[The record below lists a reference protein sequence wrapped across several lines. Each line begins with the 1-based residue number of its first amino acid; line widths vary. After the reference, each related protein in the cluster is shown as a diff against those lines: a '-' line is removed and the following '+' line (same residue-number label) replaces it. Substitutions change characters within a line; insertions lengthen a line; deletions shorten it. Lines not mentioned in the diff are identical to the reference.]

1 MLFSANFFTNEV
13 TNAKAVIKFG
23 TEANKKIQPKVVA
36 HVSFAQQKSAFAGF
50 KAHREALIAAG
61 FGVDGKLPNG
71 IRKAIDRVKPAKD
84 VAVDHIVTFTV
95 KNSSELFHL
104 VIAGDTAIVSAPNMD
119 FQDTADCNITFGR
132 RKEVTGK
139 AKLNFTK
146 SGNPYFAVFFNSHAT
161 EKEVVEVVAYEGELK
176 ERIESCEAFLELE
189 AQVNAVSPRFTSLEE
204 KDQIIEA
211 QKAEIEKLKAALE
224 EKDQIIEA
232 QKAEI
237 EKLKAA
243 LEEKDQIIEA
253 QKAEIE
259 ELKAALEEKDQIIEA
274 QKAEIEEL
282 KTKEVAPV
290 AVVENAADE
299 AANDEVEVKIDV
311 MRDPMAALQLLRSF
325 KGKSHFSSDAV
336 DEEEE
341 QKRNTALIHD
351 EMYGTNF
358 SYCQ

>member
-119 FQDTADCNITFGR
+119 FQDTADCQITFGR

-161 EKEVVEVVAYEGELK
+161 EKEVVELVAYEGEEK

-189 AQVNAVSPRFTSLEE
+189 AQVNVVSPVVEDRF
-204 KDQIIEA
+204 
-211 QKAEIEKLKAALE
+211 AALE
-224 EKDQIIEA
+224 AQI
-232 QKAEI
+232 AE
-237 EKLKAA
+237 LKAA

-259 ELKAALEEKDQIIEA
+259 ELKA
-274 QKAEIEEL
+274 
-282 KTKEVAPV
+282 KEVAPV

-299 AANDEVEVKIDV
+299 AANDEVEVKINV

-341 QKRNTALIHD
+341 QKRNAAMLHD

>member
-36 HVSFAQQKSAFAGF
+36 HVSFAQQISAFAGF

-119 FQDTADCNITFGR
+119 FQDTADCQITFGR

-161 EKEVVEVVAYEGELK
+161 EKEVVELVAYEGEEK

-189 AQVNAVSPRFTSLEE
+189 AQVNAVSPVVEDRF
-204 KDQIIEA
+204 
-211 QKAEIEKLKAALE
+211 AALE
-224 EKDQIIEA
+224 AQI
-232 QKAEI
+232 AE
-237 EKLKAA
+237 LKAA

-259 ELKAALEEKDQIIEA
+259 ELKA
-274 QKAEIEEL
+274 
-282 KTKEVAPV
+282 KEVAPV

-325 KGKSHFSSDAV
+325 KGKSHFSSDV
-336 DEEEE
+336 EDEEEE
-341 QKRNTALIHD
+341 QKRNAAMLHD

>member
-119 FQDTADCNITFGR
+119 FQDTADCQITFGR

-161 EKEVVEVVAYEGELK
+161 EKEVVELVAYEGEEK

-189 AQVNAVSPRFTSLEE
+189 AQVNAVSPVVEDRFAAL
-204 KDQIIEA
+204 EA
-211 QKAEIEKLKAALE
+211 QIAELKAALE
-224 EKDQIIEA
+224 EKDHF
-232 QKAEI
+232 
-237 EKLKAA
+237 
-243 LEEKDQIIEA
+243 IEA

-259 ELKAALEEKDQIIEA
+259 ELKA
-274 QKAEIEEL
+274 
-282 KTKEVAPV
+282 KEVAPV

-325 KGKSHFSSDAV
+325 KGKSHFSSDV
-336 DEEEE
+336 EDEEEE
-341 QKRNTALIHD
+341 QKRNAAMLHD

>member
-161 EKEVVEVVAYEGELK
+161 EKEVVELVAYEGEEK

-189 AQVNAVSPRFTSLEE
+189 AQVNAVSPVVEDRFAAL
-204 KDQIIEA
+204 EA
-211 QKAEIEKLKAALE
+211 QIAELKAAL
-224 EKDQIIEA
+224 K
-232 QKAEI
+232 
-237 EKLKAA
+237 
-243 LEEKDQIIEA
+243 EKDQIIEA

-259 ELKAALEEKDQIIEA
+259 ELKA
-274 QKAEIEEL
+274 
-282 KTKEVAPV
+282 KEVAPV

-325 KGKSHFSSDAV
+325 KGKSHFSSDV
-336 DEEEE
+336 EDEEEE
-341 QKRNTALIHD
+341 QKRNAAMLHD

>member
-119 FQDTADCNITFGR
+119 FQDTADCQITFGR

-161 EKEVVEVVAYEGELK
+161 EKEVVELVAYEGEEK

-189 AQVNAVSPRFTSLEE
+189 AQVNAVSPVVEDRF
-204 KDQIIEA
+204 
-211 QKAEIEKLKAALE
+211 AALE
-224 EKDQIIEA
+224 AQI
-232 QKAEI
+232 AE
-237 EKLKAA
+237 LKAA

-259 ELKAALEEKDQIIEA
+259 ELKA
-274 QKAEIEEL
+274 
-282 KTKEVAPV
+282 KEVAPV

-299 AANDEVEVKIDV
+299 AANDEVEAKIDV
-311 MRDPMAALQLLRSF
+311 MRDPMAALNLLRSF
-325 KGKSHFSSDAV
+325 KGKSYFSSDV
-336 DEEEE
+336 EDEEEE
-341 QKRNTALIHD
+341 QKRNAAMLHD

>member
-36 HVSFAQQKSAFAGF
+36 HVSFSQQKSAFAGF

-119 FQDTADCNITFGR
+119 FQDTADCQITFGR

-161 EKEVVEVVAYEGELK
+161 EKEVVELVAYEGEEK

-189 AQVNAVSPRFTSLEE
+189 AQVNAVSPVVEDRF
-204 KDQIIEA
+204 
-211 QKAEIEKLKAALE
+211 AALE
-224 EKDQIIEA
+224 AQI
-232 QKAEI
+232 AE
-237 EKLKAA
+237 LKAA

-259 ELKAALEEKDQIIEA
+259 ELKA
-274 QKAEIEEL
+274 
-282 KTKEVAPV
+282 KEVAPV

-325 KGKSHFSSDAV
+325 KGKSHFSSDV
-336 DEEEE
+336 EDEEEE
-341 QKRNTALIHD
+341 QKRNAAMLHD

>member
-161 EKEVVEVVAYEGELK
+161 EKEVVELVAYEGEEK

-189 AQVNAVSPRFTSLEE
+189 AQVNAVSPVVEDRF
-204 KDQIIEA
+204 
-211 QKAEIEKLKAALE
+211 AALE
-224 EKDQIIEA
+224 AQIA
-232 QKAEI
+232 
-237 EKLKAA
+237 
-243 LEEKDQIIEA
+243 
-253 QKAEIE
+253 

-274 QKAEIEEL
+274 QEAEIEEL
-282 KTKEVAPV
+282 KAKEVAPV

-325 KGKSHFSSDAV
+325 KGKSHFSSDV
-336 DEEEE
+336 EDEEEE
-341 QKRNTALIHD
+341 QKRNAAMLHD

>member
-71 IRKAIDRVKPAKD
+71 VRKAIDRVKPAKD

-119 FQDTADCNITFGR
+119 FQDTADCQITFGR
-132 RKEVTGK
+132 RKEVTRK

-161 EKEVVEVVAYEGELK
+161 EKEVVELVAYEGEEK

-189 AQVNAVSPRFTSLEE
+189 AQVNAVSPVVEDRF
-204 KDQIIEA
+204 
-211 QKAEIEKLKAALE
+211 AALE
-224 EKDQIIEA
+224 AQI
-232 QKAEI
+232 AE
-237 EKLKAA
+237 LKAA

-259 ELKAALEEKDQIIEA
+259 ELKA
-274 QKAEIEEL
+274 
-282 KTKEVAPV
+282 KEVAPV

-325 KGKSHFSSDAV
+325 KGKSHFSSDV
-336 DEEEE
+336 EDEEEEE
-341 QKRNTALIHD
+341 QKRNAAMLHD

>member
-161 EKEVVEVVAYEGELK
+161 EKEVVELVAYEGEEK

-189 AQVNAVSPRFTSLEE
+189 AQVNAVSPVVEDRF
-204 KDQIIEA
+204 
-211 QKAEIEKLKAALE
+211 AALE
-224 EKDQIIEA
+224 AQI
-232 QKAEI
+232 AE
-237 EKLKAA
+237 LKAA

-259 ELKAALEEKDQIIEA
+259 ELKA
-274 QKAEIEEL
+274 
-282 KTKEVAPV
+282 KEVAPV

-325 KGKSHFSSDAV
+325 KGKSHFSSDV
-336 DEEEE
+336 EDGEEE
-341 QKRNTALIHD
+341 QKRNAAMLHD

>member
-119 FQDTADCNITFGR
+119 FQDTADCQITFGR

-161 EKEVVEVVAYEGELK
+161 EKEVVELVAYEGEEK
-176 ERIESCEAFLELE
+176 ERIESCEAFLDLE
-189 AQVNAVSPRFTSLEE
+189 AQVNAVSPVVEDRF
-204 KDQIIEA
+204 
-211 QKAEIEKLKAALE
+211 AALE
-224 EKDQIIEA
+224 AQI
-232 QKAEI
+232 AE
-237 EKLKAA
+237 LKAA

-259 ELKAALEEKDQIIEA
+259 ELKA
-274 QKAEIEEL
+274 
-282 KTKEVAPV
+282 KEVAPL

-325 KGKSHFSSDAV
+325 KGKSHFSSDV
-336 DEEEE
+336 EDEEEE
-341 QKRNTALIHD
+341 QKRNAAMLHD

>member
-61 FGVDGKLPNG
+61 FGVDGKLSNG
-71 IRKAIDRVKPAKD
+71 VRKAIDRVKPAKD

-119 FQDTADCNITFGR
+119 FQDTADCQITFGR

-161 EKEVVEVVAYEGELK
+161 EKEVVELVAYEGEEK

-189 AQVNAVSPRFTSLEE
+189 AQVNAVSPVVEDRF
-204 KDQIIEA
+204 
-211 QKAEIEKLKAALE
+211 AALE
-224 EKDQIIEA
+224 AQI
-232 QKAEI
+232 AE
-237 EKLKAA
+237 LKAA

-259 ELKAALEEKDQIIEA
+259 ELKA
-274 QKAEIEEL
+274 
-282 KTKEVAPV
+282 KEVAPV

>member
-119 FQDTADCNITFGR
+119 FQDTADCQITFGR

-161 EKEVVEVVAYEGELK
+161 EKEVVELVAYEGEEK

-189 AQVNAVSPRFTSLEE
+189 AQVNAVSPVVEDRFAAL
-204 KDQIIEA
+204 EA
-211 QKAEIEKLKAALE
+211 QIAELKAAL
-224 EKDQIIEA
+224 K
-232 QKAEI
+232 
-237 EKLKAA
+237 
-243 LEEKDQIIEA
+243 EKDQIIEA

-259 ELKAALEEKDQIIEA
+259 ELKA
-274 QKAEIEEL
+274 
-282 KTKEVAPV
+282 KEVAPV

-325 KGKSHFSSDAV
+325 KGKSNFSSDV
-336 DEEEE
+336 EDEEEE
-341 QKRNTALIHD
+341 QKRNAAMLHD

>member
-71 IRKAIDRVKPAKD
+71 IRKAIDRVKPAKY

-119 FQDTADCNITFGR
+119 FQDTADCQITFGR

-161 EKEVVEVVAYEGELK
+161 EKEVVELVAYEGEEK

-189 AQVNAVSPRFTSLEE
+189 AQVNAVSPVVEDRF
-204 KDQIIEA
+204 
-211 QKAEIEKLKAALE
+211 AALE
-224 EKDQIIEA
+224 AQI
-232 QKAEI
+232 AE
-237 EKLKAA
+237 LKAA

-259 ELKAALEEKDQIIEA
+259 ELKA
-274 QKAEIEEL
+274 
-282 KTKEVAPV
+282 KEVAPV

-325 KGKSHFSSDAV
+325 KGKSHFSSDV
-336 DEEEE
+336 EDEEEE
-341 QKRNTALIHD
+341 QKRNAAILHD

>member
-119 FQDTADCNITFGR
+119 FQDTADCQITFGR
-132 RKEVTGK
+132 RKDVTGK

-161 EKEVVEVVAYEGELK
+161 EKEVVELVAYEGEEK

-189 AQVNAVSPRFTSLEE
+189 AQVNAVSPVVEDRF
-204 KDQIIEA
+204 
-211 QKAEIEKLKAALE
+211 AALE
-224 EKDQIIEA
+224 AQI
-232 QKAEI
+232 AE
-237 EKLKAA
+237 LKAA

-259 ELKAALEEKDQIIEA
+259 ELKA
-274 QKAEIEEL
+274 
-282 KTKEVAPV
+282 KEVAPV

-325 KGKSHFSSDAV
+325 KGKSHFSSDV
-336 DEEEE
+336 EDEEEE
-341 QKRNTALIHD
+341 QKRNAAMLHD

>member
-71 IRKAIDRVKPAKD
+71 VRKAIDRVKPAKD

-161 EKEVVEVVAYEGELK
+161 EKEVVELVAYEGEEK

-189 AQVNAVSPRFTSLEE
+189 AQVNAVSPVVEDRF
-204 KDQIIEA
+204 
-211 QKAEIEKLKAALE
+211 AALE
-224 EKDQIIEA
+224 AQI
-232 QKAEI
+232 AE
-237 EKLKAA
+237 LKAA

-259 ELKAALEEKDQIIEA
+259 ELKA
-274 QKAEIEEL
+274 
-282 KTKEVAPV
+282 KEVAPV

-325 KGKSHFSSDAV
+325 KGKSHFSSDV
-336 DEEEE
+336 EDEEEE
-341 QKRNTALIHD
+341 QKRNAAMLHD

>member
-23 TEANKKIQPKVVA
+23 TEANKMIQPKVVA

-119 FQDTADCNITFGR
+119 FQDTADCQITFGR

-161 EKEVVEVVAYEGELK
+161 EKEVVELVAYEGEEK

-189 AQVNAVSPRFTSLEE
+189 AQVNAVSPVVEDRF
-204 KDQIIEA
+204 
-211 QKAEIEKLKAALE
+211 AALE
-224 EKDQIIEA
+224 AQI
-232 QKAEI
+232 AE
-237 EKLKAA
+237 LKAA

-259 ELKAALEEKDQIIEA
+259 ELKA
-274 QKAEIEEL
+274 
-282 KTKEVAPV
+282 KEVAPV

-325 KGKSHFSSDAV
+325 KGKSHFSSDV
-336 DEEEE
+336 EDEEEE
-341 QKRNTALIHD
+341 QKRNAAMLHD

>member
-71 IRKAIDRVKPAKD
+71 IRKAIDRVKPAKY

-119 FQDTADCNITFGR
+119 FQDTADCQITFGR

-161 EKEVVEVVAYEGELK
+161 EKEVVELVAYEGEEK

-189 AQVNAVSPRFTSLEE
+189 AQVNAVSPVVEDRF
-204 KDQIIEA
+204 
-211 QKAEIEKLKAALE
+211 AALE
-224 EKDQIIEA
+224 AQIA
-232 QKAEI
+232 
-237 EKLKAA
+237 
-243 LEEKDQIIEA
+243 
-253 QKAEIE
+253 

-274 QKAEIEEL
+274 QKSEIEEL
-282 KTKEVAPV
+282 KAKEVAPV

-325 KGKSHFSSDAV
+325 KGKSHFSSDV
-336 DEEEE
+336 EDEEEE
-341 QKRNTALIHD
+341 QKRNAAMLHD

>member
-119 FQDTADCNITFGR
+119 FQDTADCQITFGR

-161 EKEVVEVVAYEGELK
+161 EKEVVELVAYEGEEK

-189 AQVNAVSPRFTSLEE
+189 AQVNAVSPVVEDRF
-204 KDQIIEA
+204 
-211 QKAEIEKLKAALE
+211 AALE
-224 EKDQIIEA
+224 AQI
-232 QKAEI
+232 AE
-237 EKLKAA
+237 LKAA

-259 ELKAALEEKDQIIEA
+259 ELKA
-274 QKAEIEEL
+274 
-282 KTKEVAPV
+282 KEVAPV

-325 KGKSHFSSDAV
+325 KGKSHFSSDV
-336 DEEEE
+336 EDEEEE
-341 QKRNTALIHD
+341 QKRNAAML
-351 EMYGTNF
+351 
-358 SYCQ
+358 Q

>member
-61 FGVDGKLPNG
+61 FGVEGKLPNG
-71 IRKAIDRVKPAKD
+71 VRKAIDRVKPAKD

-95 KNSSELFHL
+95 KGSSELFHL

-161 EKEVVEVVAYEGELK
+161 EKEAVELVAYEGEEK
-176 ERIESCEAFLELE
+176 ARIESCDAFVELE
-189 AQVNAVSPRFTSLEE
+189 AQVKAVAPVVEDRLAALEAEIAELKAALKE

-211 QKAEIEKLKAALE
+211 QKV
-224 EKDQIIEA
+224 
-232 QKAEI
+232 
-237 EKLKAA
+237 
-243 LEEKDQIIEA
+243 
-253 QKAEIE
+253 EIE
-259 ELKAALEEKDQIIEA
+259 ELKA
-274 QKAEIEEL
+274 
-282 KTKEVAPV
+282 KEVAPV

-311 MRDPMAALQLLRSF
+311 MRDPMAALKLLRSF
-325 KGKSHFSSDAV
+325 KGKSNFSSDVV

-341 QKRNTALIHD
+341 QKRNAALIHD

>member
-119 FQDTADCNITFGR
+119 FQDTADCQITFGR

-161 EKEVVEVVAYEGELK
+161 EKEVVELVTYEGEEK

-189 AQVNAVSPRFTSLEE
+189 AQVNAVSPVVEDRF
-204 KDQIIEA
+204 
-211 QKAEIEKLKAALE
+211 AALE
-224 EKDQIIEA
+224 AQI
-232 QKAEI
+232 AE
-237 EKLKAA
+237 LKAA

-259 ELKAALEEKDQIIEA
+259 ELKA
-274 QKAEIEEL
+274 
-282 KTKEVAPV
+282 KEVAPV

-325 KGKSHFSSDAV
+325 KGKSHFSSDV
-336 DEEEE
+336 EDEEEE
-341 QKRNTALIHD
+341 QKRNAAMLHD

>member
-119 FQDTADCNITFGR
+119 FQDTADCQITFGR

-146 SGNPYFAVFFNSHAT
+146 SGNPYFSVFFNSHAT

-237 EKLKAA
+237 E
-243 LEEKDQIIEA
+243 
-253 QKAEIE
+253 
-259 ELKAALEEKDQIIEA
+259 ELKA
-274 QKAEIEEL
+274 
-282 KTKEVAPV
+282 KEVAPV

-311 MRDPMAALQLLRSF
+311 MRDPMAALNLLRSF
-325 KGKSHFSSDAV
+325 KGKSYFSSDV
-336 DEEEE
+336 EDEEEE
-341 QKRNTALIHD
+341 QKRNAAMLHD

>member
-119 FQDTADCNITFGR
+119 FQDTADCQITFGR

-161 EKEVVEVVAYEGELK
+161 EKEVVELVAYEGEEK

-189 AQVNAVSPRFTSLEE
+189 AQVNAVSPVVEDRF
-204 KDQIIEA
+204 
-211 QKAEIEKLKAALE
+211 AALE
-224 EKDQIIEA
+224 AQI
-232 QKAEI
+232 AE
-237 EKLKAA
+237 LKAA

-259 ELKAALEEKDQIIEA
+259 ELKA
-274 QKAEIEEL
+274 
-282 KTKEVAPV
+282 KEVAPV

-325 KGKSHFSSDAV
+325 KGKSHFSSDV
-336 DEEEE
+336 EDEE
-341 QKRNTALIHD
+341 
-351 EMYGTNF
+351 
-358 SYCQ
+358 

>member
-95 KNSSELFHL
+95 KNSFELFHL

-119 FQDTADCNITFGR
+119 FQDTADCQITFGR

-161 EKEVVEVVAYEGELK
+161 EKEVVELVAYEGEEK

-189 AQVNAVSPRFTSLEE
+189 AQVNAVSPVVEDRF
-204 KDQIIEA
+204 
-211 QKAEIEKLKAALE
+211 AALE
-224 EKDQIIEA
+224 AQI
-232 QKAEI
+232 AE
-237 EKLKAA
+237 LKAA

-259 ELKAALEEKDQIIEA
+259 ELKA
-274 QKAEIEEL
+274 
-282 KTKEVAPV
+282 KEVAPV

-325 KGKSHFSSDAV
+325 KGKSHFSSDV
-336 DEEEE
+336 EDEEEE
-341 QKRNTALIHD
+341 QKRNAAMLHD

>member
-104 VIAGDTAIVSAPNMD
+104 VISGDTAIVSAPNMD
-119 FQDTADCNITFGR
+119 FQDTADCQITFGR

-161 EKEVVEVVAYEGELK
+161 EKEVVELVAYEGEEK

-189 AQVNAVSPRFTSLEE
+189 AQVNAVSPVVEDRF
-204 KDQIIEA
+204 
-211 QKAEIEKLKAALE
+211 AALE
-224 EKDQIIEA
+224 AQI
-232 QKAEI
+232 AE
-237 EKLKAA
+237 LKAA

-259 ELKAALEEKDQIIEA
+259 ELKA
-274 QKAEIEEL
+274 
-282 KTKEVAPV
+282 KEVAPV

-311 MRDPMAALQLLRSF
+311 MRDPMAALNLLRSF
-325 KGKSHFSSDAV
+325 KGKSYFSSDV
-336 DEEEE
+336 EDEEEE
-341 QKRNTALIHD
+341 QKRNAAMLHD

>member
-161 EKEVVEVVAYEGELK
+161 EKEVVELVAYEGEEK

-189 AQVNAVSPRFTSLEE
+189 AQVNAVSPVVEDRF
-204 KDQIIEA
+204 
-211 QKAEIEKLKAALE
+211 AALE
-224 EKDQIIEA
+224 AQI
-232 QKAEI
+232 AE
-237 EKLKAA
+237 LKAA

-259 ELKAALEEKDQIIEA
+259 ELKA
-274 QKAEIEEL
+274 
-282 KTKEVAPV
+282 KEVAPV

>member
-119 FQDTADCNITFGR
+119 FQDTADCQITFGR

-161 EKEVVEVVAYEGELK
+161 EKEVVELVAYEGEEK

-189 AQVNAVSPRFTSLEE
+189 AQVNAVSPVVEDRF
-204 KDQIIEA
+204 
-211 QKAEIEKLKAALE
+211 
-224 EKDQIIEA
+224 
-232 QKAEI
+232 
-237 EKLKAA
+237 AA

-259 ELKAALEEKDQIIEA
+259 ELKA
-274 QKAEIEEL
+274 
-282 KTKEVAPV
+282 KEVAPV

-341 QKRNTALIHD
+341 QKRNAAMLHD

>member
-119 FQDTADCNITFGR
+119 FQDTADCQITFGR

-146 SGNPYFAVFFNSHAT
+146 SGNPYFALFFNSHAT

-211 QKAEIEKLKAALE
+211 QKAEIE
-224 EKDQIIEA
+224 
-232 QKAEI
+232 
-237 EKLKAA
+237 
-243 LEEKDQIIEA
+243 
-253 QKAEIE
+253 
-259 ELKAALEEKDQIIEA
+259 ELKA
-274 QKAEIEEL
+274 
-282 KTKEVAPV
+282 KEVAPV

-311 MRDPMAALQLLRSF
+311 MRDPMAALNLLRSF
-325 KGKSHFSSDAV
+325 KGKSYFSSDV
-336 DEEEE
+336 EDEEEE
-341 QKRNTALIHD
+341 QKRNA
-351 EMYGTNF
+351 
-358 SYCQ
+358 S

>member
-119 FQDTADCNITFGR
+119 FQDTADCQITFGR

-161 EKEVVEVVAYEGELK
+161 EKEVVELVAYEGEEK

-189 AQVNAVSPRFTSLEE
+189 AQVNAVSPVVEDRF
-204 KDQIIEA
+204 
-211 QKAEIEKLKAALE
+211 AALE
-224 EKDQIIEA
+224 AQI
-232 QKAEI
+232 AE
-237 EKLKAA
+237 LKAA

-259 ELKAALEEKDQIIEA
+259 ELKA
-274 QKAEIEEL
+274 
-282 KTKEVAPV
+282 KEVAPV

-299 AANDEVEVKIDV
+299 AANDEVELKIDV
-311 MRDPMAALQLLRSF
+311 MRDPMAALNLLRSF
-325 KGKSHFSSDAV
+325 KGKSYFSSDV
-336 DEEEE
+336 EDEEEE
-341 QKRNTALIHD
+341 QKRNAAMLHD

>member
-119 FQDTADCNITFGR
+119 FQDTADCQITFGR

-161 EKEVVEVVAYEGELK
+161 EKEVVELVAYEGEEK

-189 AQVNAVSPRFTSLEE
+189 AQVNAVSPVVEDRF
-204 KDQIIEA
+204 
-211 QKAEIEKLKAALE
+211 AALE
-224 EKDQIIEA
+224 AQI
-232 QKAEI
+232 AE
-237 EKLKAA
+237 LKAA

-259 ELKAALEEKDQIIEA
+259 ELKA
-274 QKAEIEEL
+274 
-282 KTKEVAPV
+282 KEVAPV

-325 KGKSHFSSDAV
+325 KGKSHFSSDV
-336 DEEEE
+336 EDEEEE
-341 QKRNTALIHD
+341 KKRNAAMLHD

>member
-61 FGVDGKLPNG
+61 SGVDGKLPNG

-119 FQDTADCNITFGR
+119 FQDTADCQITFGR

-161 EKEVVEVVAYEGELK
+161 EKEVVELVAYEGEEK

-189 AQVNAVSPRFTSLEE
+189 AQVNAVSPVVEDRF
-204 KDQIIEA
+204 
-211 QKAEIEKLKAALE
+211 AALE
-224 EKDQIIEA
+224 AQI
-232 QKAEI
+232 AE
-237 EKLKAA
+237 LKAA

-259 ELKAALEEKDQIIEA
+259 ELKA
-274 QKAEIEEL
+274 
-282 KTKEVAPV
+282 KEVAPV

-341 QKRNTALIHD
+341 QKRNAAMLHD

>member
-23 TEANKKIQPKVVA
+23 TEANKKIQAKVVA

-119 FQDTADCNITFGR
+119 FQDTADCQITFGR

-161 EKEVVEVVAYEGELK
+161 EKEVVELVAYEGEEK

-189 AQVNAVSPRFTSLEE
+189 AQVNAVSPVVEDRF
-204 KDQIIEA
+204 
-211 QKAEIEKLKAALE
+211 AALE
-224 EKDQIIEA
+224 AQI
-232 QKAEI
+232 AE
-237 EKLKAA
+237 LKAA

-259 ELKAALEEKDQIIEA
+259 ELKA
-274 QKAEIEEL
+274 
-282 KTKEVAPV
+282 KEVAPV

-299 AANDEVEVKIDV
+299 AADDEVEVKIDV

-325 KGKSHFSSDAV
+325 KGKSHFSSDV
-336 DEEEE
+336 EDEEEE
-341 QKRNTALIHD
+341 QKRNAAMLHD

>member
-119 FQDTADCNITFGR
+119 FQDTADCQITFGR

-161 EKEVVEVVAYEGELK
+161 EKEVVELVAYEGEEK

-189 AQVNAVSPRFTSLEE
+189 AQVNAVSPVVEDRF
-204 KDQIIEA
+204 
-211 QKAEIEKLKAALE
+211 AALE
-224 EKDQIIEA
+224 AQI
-232 QKAEI
+232 AE
-237 EKLKAA
+237 LKAA

-259 ELKAALEEKDQIIEA
+259 ELKA
-274 QKAEIEEL
+274 
-282 KTKEVAPV
+282 KEVAPV

-299 AANDEVEVKIDV
+299 AANDEVEEKIDV

-325 KGKSHFSSDAV
+325 KGKSHFSSDV
-336 DEEEE
+336 EDEEEE
-341 QKRNTALIHD
+341 QKRNAAMLHD

>member
-23 TEANKKIQPKVVA
+23 AEANKKIQPKVVA

-119 FQDTADCNITFGR
+119 FQDTADCQITFGR

-161 EKEVVEVVAYEGELK
+161 EKEVVELVAYEGEEK

-189 AQVNAVSPRFTSLEE
+189 AQVNAVSPVVEDRF
-204 KDQIIEA
+204 
-211 QKAEIEKLKAALE
+211 AALE
-224 EKDQIIEA
+224 AQIA
-232 QKAEI
+232 
-237 EKLKAA
+237 
-243 LEEKDQIIEA
+243 
-253 QKAEIE
+253 

-274 QKAEIEEL
+274 QKSEIEEL
-282 KTKEVAPV
+282 KAKEVAPV

-325 KGKSHFSSDAV
+325 KGKSHFSSDV
-336 DEEEE
+336 EDEEEE
-341 QKRNTALIHD
+341 QKRNAAMLHD

>member
-161 EKEVVEVVAYEGELK
+161 EKEVVELVAYEGEEK
-176 ERIESCEAFLELE
+176 ARIESCDAFVELE
-189 AQVNAVSPRFTSLEE
+189 AQVNAVSPVAVEDRFSAL
-204 KDQIIEA
+204 EA
-211 QKAEIEKLKAALE
+211 QIAELKAAL
-224 EKDQIIEA
+224 K
-232 QKAEI
+232 
-237 EKLKAA
+237 
-243 LEEKDQIIEA
+243 EKDQIIEA

-259 ELKAALEEKDQIIEA
+259 ELKA
-274 QKAEIEEL
+274 
-282 KTKEVAPV
+282 KEVAPV

-341 QKRNTALIHD
+341 QKRNVVMLHD

>member
-119 FQDTADCNITFGR
+119 FQDTADCQITFGR

-161 EKEVVEVVAYEGELK
+161 EKEVVELVAYEGEEK

-189 AQVNAVSPRFTSLEE
+189 AQVNAVSPIVEDRF
-204 KDQIIEA
+204 
-211 QKAEIEKLKAALE
+211 AALE
-224 EKDQIIEA
+224 AQI
-232 QKAEI
+232 AE
-237 EKLKAA
+237 LKAA

-259 ELKAALEEKDQIIEA
+259 ELKA
-274 QKAEIEEL
+274 
-282 KTKEVAPV
+282 KEVAPV

-325 KGKSHFSSDAV
+325 KGKSNFSSDV
-336 DEEEE
+336 EDEEEE
-341 QKRNTALIHD
+341 QKRNAAMLHD

>member
-119 FQDTADCNITFGR
+119 FQDTADCQITFGR

-161 EKEVVEVVAYEGELK
+161 EKEVVELVAYEGEEK

-189 AQVNAVSPRFTSLEE
+189 AQVNAVSPVVEDRFSAL
-204 KDQIIEA
+204 EA
-211 QKAEIEKLKAALE
+211 QIAE
-224 EKDQIIEA
+224 
-232 QKAEI
+232 
-237 EKLKAA
+237 LKAA

-259 ELKAALEEKDQIIEA
+259 ELKA
-274 QKAEIEEL
+274 
-282 KTKEVAPV
+282 KEVAPV

-325 KGKSHFSSDAV
+325 KGKSHFSSDV
-336 DEEEE
+336 EDEEEE
-341 QKRNTALIHD
+341 QKRNAAMLHD

>member
-104 VIAGDTAIVSAPNMD
+104 VISGDTAIVSAPNMD
-119 FQDTADCNITFGR
+119 FQDTADCQITFGR

-161 EKEVVEVVAYEGELK
+161 EKEVVELVAYEGEEK

-189 AQVNAVSPRFTSLEE
+189 AQVNAVSPVVEDRFAAL
-204 KDQIIEA
+204 EA
-211 QKAEIEKLKAALE
+211 QIAELKAAL
-224 EKDQIIEA
+224 K
-232 QKAEI
+232 
-237 EKLKAA
+237 
-243 LEEKDQIIEA
+243 EKDQIIEA

-259 ELKAALEEKDQIIEA
+259 ELKA
-274 QKAEIEEL
+274 
-282 KTKEVAPV
+282 KEVAPV

-325 KGKSHFSSDAV
+325 KGKSHFSSDV
-336 DEEEE
+336 EDEEEE
-341 QKRNTALIHD
+341 QKRNAAMLHD